1 LFIFFF
7 LLSSA
12 SFVLYGSNEGLVF
25 NLDRQISSKTEWQK
39 VLALTPSD
47 AVIITRYHD
56 KLLFPERKV
65 IMGLL
70 TDDNM
75 NRLYANLVKQQ
86 VPLYYYNFT
95 LSDKD
100 FDYLNS
106 SRLKVLGL
114 KIDKVAKITKD
125 FTLYRLSQN

>member
-1 LFIFFF
+1 M
-7 LLSSA
+7 
-12 SFVLYGSNEGLVF
+12 
-25 NLDRQISSKTEWQK
+25 
-39 VLALTPSD
+39 LALTPSD

-95 LSDKD
+95 LADKD

-125 FTLYRLSQN
+125 FTLYRLSRDK